1 MTRNIHTRVERR
13 CLKLL
18 CPLLIDLDGGGVV
31 LGVLPTKPQVVGM
44 LDEGG
49 EVVGV
54 GGVHH
59 VKEELAVR
67 QVGLGALLGEE
78 FRQVLLL
85 HDVGDETDYTQL
97 VILGTSMD
105 RS

>member
-1 MTRNIHTRVERR
+1 
-13 CLKLL
+13 
-18 CPLLIDLDGGGVV
+18 
-31 LGVLPTKPQVVGM
+31 M

-59 VKEELAVR
+59 IEEELAVR

-78 FRQVLLL
+78 ISP
-85 HDVGDETDYTQL
+85 GP
-97 VILGTSMD
+97 SP
-105 RS
+105 S

>member
-13 CLKLL
+13 CSKLH
-18 CPLLIDLDGGGVV
+18 CPLLIDLDSGGVV
-31 LGVLPTKPQVVGM
+31 LGVLTTKRQVVGM

-49 EVVGV
+49 EVIGV

-59 VKEELAVR
+59 IEEELAVR

-78 FRQVLLL
+78 FRQVFP
-85 HDVGDETDYTQL
+85 
-97 VILGTSMD
+97 S
-105 RS
+105 